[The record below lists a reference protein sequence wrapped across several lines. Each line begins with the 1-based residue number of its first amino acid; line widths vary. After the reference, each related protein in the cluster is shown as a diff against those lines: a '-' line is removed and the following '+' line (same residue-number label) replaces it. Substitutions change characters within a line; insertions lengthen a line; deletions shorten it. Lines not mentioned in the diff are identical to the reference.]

1 MDAHG
6 AVRDG
11 SPRNTQRVGPVMMRP
26 ETRFPPWPPVMYP
39 DDKGPTSKDKHFM
52 LEVDSFALLADPSRT
67 LDDHWILKGRA
78 VAADTP
84 VKGMWG

>member
-11 SPRNTQRVGPVMMRP
+11 SPRNTQRVGPAM
-26 ETRFPPWPPVMYP
+26 MYP